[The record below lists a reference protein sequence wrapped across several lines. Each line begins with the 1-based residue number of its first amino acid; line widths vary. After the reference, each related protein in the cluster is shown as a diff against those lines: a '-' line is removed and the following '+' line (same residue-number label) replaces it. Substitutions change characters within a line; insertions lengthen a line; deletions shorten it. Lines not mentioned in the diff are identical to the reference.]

1 MKNLLIIMAA
11 TIGMAACSCS
21 GQKTENQPI
30 SQEVQEDT
38 CIKATAEELEGI
50 QKALDFYI
58 NGGINGDSS
67 ITKQGFAE
75 TATMSWREGDTLKSV
90 PIQVLYDIIDEGGPA
105 KGGYII
111 SSLNVAEDVAI
122 ARIESWLGE
131 AKFADMFTLVKDGD
145 DWKIVSK
152 VYHVK

>member
-1 MKNLLIIMAA
+1 MAA
-11 TIGMAACSCS
+11 TIGMAACSCG
-21 GQKTENQPI
+21 GQNEETNPV
-30 SQEVQEDT
+30 SQEVQEDS

-50 QKALDFYI
+50 QKALDYYI

-67 ITKQGFAE
+67 ITRQAFAE
-75 TATMSWREGDTLKSV
+75 EATMSWREGDSLKCV
-90 PIQVLYDIIDEGGPA
+90 PIQVLYDINEQSEPS

-111 SSLNVAEDVAI
+111 SSLNVAEDIAI
-122 ARIESWLGE
+122 ARIESWLGDM
-131 AKFADMFTLVKDGD
+131 KFADMFTLVKDGN